1 MRPPTGQA
9 TTDVLRGTLELL
21 ILRTLSL
28 EPMHGWSITQ
38 RIQQLSS
45 DALQVGQG
53 SLYPAL
59 QRLEQKGWLDSD
71 WELTEQNRRVRV
83 YRLTRTGRAALKEE
97 TASWRGYVA
106 AVESILGAT

>member
-1 MRPPTGQA
+1 MTPQSP
-9 TTDVLRGTLELL
+9 TDVLRGTLELL
-21 ILRTLSL
+21 ILRTLAL

-38 RIQQLSS
+38 RIQQLSD
-45 DALQVGQG
+45 DALRVGQG

-71 WELTEQNRRVRV
+71 WAHTDQNRRVRV
-83 YRLTRTGRAALKEE
+83 YRLTRSGRAALKEV
-97 TASWRGYVA
+97 TASWRHYVS

>member
-1 MRPPTGQA
+1 MRPPTGPA

-28 EPMHGWSITQ
+28 GPMHGWSITQ

-59 QRLEQKGWLDSD
+59 QRLEQKGWLSSD
-71 WELTEQNRRVRV
+71 WEQTDQNRRVRV
-83 YRLTRTGRAALKEE
+83 YRLTRSGRAALKAE
-97 TASWRGYVA
+97 TANWRGYVA